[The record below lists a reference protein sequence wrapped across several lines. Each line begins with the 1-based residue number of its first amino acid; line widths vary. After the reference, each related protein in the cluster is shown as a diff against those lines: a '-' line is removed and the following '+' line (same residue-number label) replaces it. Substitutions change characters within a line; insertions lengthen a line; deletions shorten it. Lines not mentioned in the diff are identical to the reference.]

1 MDPLPHTLH
10 IATACFIDSSNAL
23 LVVRKRGTQSWML
36 PGGKLDAGET
46 PEQAVVREVEEE
58 LQVALRRGDLTHLG
72 NFQAMAANEPDTRVN
87 ASAFLAKLPGGQ
99 QFSLAAE
106 IEAMDWLPLDE
117 PIPSNVAPLLREH
130 IIPALLAKAVIS

>member
-10 IATACFIDSSNAL
+10 IATACFIDASNAL

-46 PEQAVVREVEEE
+46 PEQALVREVEEE
-58 LQVALRRGDLTHLG
+58 LRVALRPGDLTHLG
-72 NFQAMAANEPDTRVN
+72 NFQAMAANEADTRVN
-87 ASAFLAKLPGGQ
+87 ASVFLAKLSGGQ

-106 IEAMDWLPLDE
+106 IEAMDWLRLDK

-130 IIPALLAKAVIS
+130 IVPALQATVQAA